1 MVIKATEAREK
12 ANDYQRF
19 LLSVHLIHGT
29 AINMELNK
37 IFEKVEEAAS
47 IGEYEIIYDLSFND
61 EDIAA
66 SLINVLKDGFGYSV
80 AIGGKSFVKISWR
93 KDIFD

>member
-19 LLSVHLIHGT
+19 LLGVHLIHGA

-47 IGEYEIIYDLSFND
+47 IGEYEIIYELSFND

-80 AIGGKSFVKISWR
+80 KNSKLPFIKISWR
-93 KDIFD
+93 KGVY

>member
-47 IGEYEIIYDLSFND
+47 IGEYEIIYELNLDD
-61 EDIAA
+61 DVKAA
-66 SLINVLKDGFGYSV
+66 LINVLRAFGYSV
-80 AIGGKSFVKISWR
+80 GIGGLSFVKISW
-93 KDIFD
+93 

>member
-1 MVIKATEAREK
+1 MVINAKEARERS
-12 ANDYQRF
+12 NDYQKF
-19 LLSVHLIHGT
+19 LLGVHLIHGA

-47 IGEYEIIYDLSFND
+47 VGEYEIIYELSFND
-61 EDIAA
+61 DDIAA

-80 AIGGKSFVKISWR
+80 ENSKIPFIKISWR
-93 KDIFD
+93 KAVY

>member
-19 LLSVHLIHGT
+19 LLGVHLIHGA

-37 IFEKVEEAAS
+37 IFEKVEEPAS
-47 IGEYEIIYDLSFND
+47 VGEYEIVYELSFND
-61 EDIAA
+61 DDIAA

-80 AIGGKSFVKISWR
+80 ENSKLPFIKISWR
-93 KDIFD
+93 KGVY

>member
-19 LLSVHLIHGT
+19 LLGVHLIHGA

-47 IGEYEIIYDLSFND
+47 VGEYEIIYELNLDD
-61 EDIAA
+61 DVKAA
-66 SLINVLKDGFGYSV
+66 LINVLRAFGYSV
-80 AIGGKSFVKISWR
+80 GIGGLSFVKISW
-93 KDIFD
+93 

>member
-19 LLSVHLIHGT
+19 LLGVHLIHGA

-47 IGEYEIIYDLSFND
+47 VGEYEIVYELNLDD
-61 EDIAA
+61 DVKAA
-66 SLINVLKDGFGYSV
+66 LINVLRAFGYSV
-80 AIGGKSFVKISWR
+80 GIGGLSFVKISW
-93 KDIFD
+93 

>member
-1 MVIKATEAREK
+1 MVIKATEARDK

-19 LLSVHLIHGT
+19 LLGVHLIHGA

-47 IGEYEIIYDLSFND
+47 TGEYEIIYELNLDD
-61 EDIAA
+61 DVKAA
-66 SLINVLKDGFGYSV
+66 LINVLKDGFGYSV

-93 KDIFD
+93 KGDC

>member
-19 LLSVHLIHGT
+19 LLGIHLIHGA

-37 IFEKVEEAAS
+37 IFEKVEKAAS
-47 IGEYEIIYDLSFND
+47 IGEYEIIYELNLDD
-61 EDIAA
+61 DVKAA
-66 SLINVLKDGFGYSV
+66 LINVLRAFGYSV
-80 AIGGKSFVKISWR
+80 GIGGLSFVKISW
-93 KDIFD
+93 

>member
-19 LLSVHLIHGT
+19 LLGVHLIHGA

-47 IGEYEIIYDLSFND
+47 IGEYEIIYELNLDD
-61 EDIAA
+61 DVKAA
-66 SLINVLKDGFGYSV
+66 LINVLKDGFGYSV

-93 KDIFD
+93 KGVY